1 LFLLRSSARARF
13 GLHAIESMATLALLI
28 VDDLVLGPALKH
40 GLEQEKL
47 AVDLVAD
54 YQSADAAVQARRYDV
69 VVLDFALPG
78 TQDAALLRIWR
89 ARGETTPVIVLTARA
104 FVADRV
110 RLLDMGADDYLVKP
124 FELIELSARI
134 RALVRRAANRG
145 GETLEFGPVQLAPDN
160 RKVTLHGADV
170 DLTNREFLL
179 LEALLRNRSRVLTR
193 RQLEDLLYGRDE
205 EVESNA
211 VEVHIHH
218 LRRKLGRN
226 LIETVRGVGYRL
238 RQ

>member
-1 LFLLRSSARARF
+1 
-13 GLHAIESMATLALLI
+13 MQALLI

-47 AVDLVAD
+47 KVDLVVD
-54 YQSADAAVQARRYDV
+54 YQSADAAVQAQRYDV
-69 VVLDFALPG
+69 IVLDFALPG
-78 TQDAALLRIWR
+78 VQDAALLRVWR
-89 ARGETTPVIVLTARA
+89 ARGETTPVIVLTART
-104 FVADRV
+104 FVTDRV

-145 GETLEFGPVQLAPDN
+145 GETLEFGPVRLAPDS
-160 RKVTLHGADV
+160 RKVTLHGEDV
-170 DLTNREFLL
+170 ELTNREFLV
-179 LEALLRNRSRVLTR
+179 LEALMRNRSRMLSR
-193 RQLEDLLYGRDE
+193 RQLEELLYGRDE

-211 VEVHIHH
+211 IEVHIHH

-238 RQ
+238 RE